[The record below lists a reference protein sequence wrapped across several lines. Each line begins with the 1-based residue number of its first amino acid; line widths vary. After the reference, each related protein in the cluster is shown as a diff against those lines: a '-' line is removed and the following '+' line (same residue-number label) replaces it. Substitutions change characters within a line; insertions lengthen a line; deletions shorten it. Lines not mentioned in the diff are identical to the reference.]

1 MNINW
6 DDNPCFVC
14 GMHNA
19 VGLHAHFLYDAAQ
32 NQVHCALAVDKMWQG
47 FEGVVHGGIIAGL
60 LDDAMWHALYHEHDL
75 VTMTAQ
81 LTVRYRRPVPIDTLL
96 NIYGT
101 VNQFN
106 RRIVHTKAWIES
118 FGETLVT
125 AEGVFMP
132 PKEPPHD

>member
-1 MNINW
+1 
-6 DDNPCFVC
+6 
-14 GMHNA
+14 
-19 VGLHAHFLYDAAQ
+19 
-32 NQVHCALAVDKMWQG
+32 MWQG

-101 VNQFN
+101 VTQFN